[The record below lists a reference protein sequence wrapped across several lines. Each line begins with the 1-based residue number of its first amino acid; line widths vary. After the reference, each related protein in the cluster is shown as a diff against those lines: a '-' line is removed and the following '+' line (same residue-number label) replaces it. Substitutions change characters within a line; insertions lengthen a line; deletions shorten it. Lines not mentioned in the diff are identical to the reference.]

1 MIDLKAFRKS
11 NHLRQDDVADYLN
24 VTRGYISMVEN
35 GLSKLSEDKLLS
47 LLANTN
53 GWDTSALTGSTITAR
68 ASGNSSASVHIGS
81 GESMPALL
89 KEIELLRE
97 QLAEEKQRSAQY
109 WEMIQ
114 KLMK

>member
-1 MIDLKAFRKS
+1 MDFKEFLRSNCLKQVDIAK
-11 NHLRQDDVADYLN
+11 YLN
-24 VTRGYISMVEN
+24 VTEASVSRMTN
-35 GLSKLSEDKLLS
+35 GVTSPSKANLRKLLS
-47 LLANTN
+47 NPY

-68 ASGNSSASVHIGS
+68 ASGNSSASVNIGS